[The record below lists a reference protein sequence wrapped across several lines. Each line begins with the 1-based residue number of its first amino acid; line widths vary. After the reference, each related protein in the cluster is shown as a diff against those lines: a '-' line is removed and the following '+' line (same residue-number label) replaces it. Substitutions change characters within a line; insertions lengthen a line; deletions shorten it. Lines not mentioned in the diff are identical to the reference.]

1 MKFVLLLFA
10 AVCGIIS
17 AASAGETISV
27 GANYGNDLFY
37 HIEARAKSGE
47 APNANWDVGFETTGL
62 TGSIIVN
69 AAAGAT
75 LWATQL
81 QGVAGF
87 KQSIDT
93 NALFAT
99 APWYNS
105 TESWHKGAFNMD
117 KNAMAGDFGWG
128 MYNPMTHVITGT
140 TVYVIKLPDGSTRK
154 VFMDGLNIDDFTFR
168 YANIDGSGEQTK
180 TFKRSD
186 YATKNFVYFSM
197 RTGQF
202 LDREPASEDWHLVF
216 GKYQTILTDQGNVPY
231 VVTGVRANNGVKI
244 AKYKGANPAGAT
256 DAGLTYSENI
266 TAIGHDWKTFGG
278 TSYIIADDVAY
289 FVKISGGDVF
299 KIIFTSF
306 AGGST
311 GNIGF
316 TVEDAITSVEEETS
330 GAELAVFP
338 NPASGAATIAFDA
351 TGGTAEITLT
361 DVIGRIVR
369 TERYENAG
377 GFAALDLS
385 GLPQGA
391 YTVTLTAG
399 SIRLARPLMIR

>member
-1 MKFVLLLFA
+1 MKFALLLLA
-10 AVCGIIS
+10 AVCGTIS
-17 AASAGETISV
+17 TAAAGETVSV
-27 GANYGNDLFY
+27 GANYANDVFY
-37 HIEARAKSGE
+37 HVEARAKSGE
-47 APNANWDVGFETTGL
+47 APNTNWDVGFETSGL
-62 TGSIIVN
+62 TGSIIIN
-69 AAAGAT
+69 AGAGAT
-75 LWATQL
+75 LWATEL
-81 QGVAGF
+81 QGATGF

-93 NALFAT
+93 NTLFAT

-105 TESWHKGAFNMD
+105 SETWHKGAFNMD
-117 KNAMAGDFGWG
+117 KNAMTGDFGWG

-154 VFMDGLNIDDFTFR
+154 VFMDGLNGDDFTFR

-231 VVTGVRANNGVKI
+231 VVTGVRANNGVKV
-244 AKYKGANPAGAT
+244 AKYKGANPTGAN
-256 DAGLTYSENI
+256 DVGLTYSENI
-266 TAIGHDWKTFGG
+266 AAIGHDWKTFGG
-278 TSYIIADDVAY
+278 TSYIIADDLAY
-289 FVKISGGDVF
+289 FVKISDGTLF

-316 TVEDAITSVEEETS
+316 TVEDAVTSVEEETS
-330 GAELAVFP
+330 GTALAVFP
-338 NPASGAATIAFDA
+338 NPASGAATITFDA
-351 TGGTAEITLT
+351 TGVAEITLT
-361 DVIGRIVR
+361 DVTGRIVR
-369 TERYENAG
+369 TERYENVG
-377 GFAALDLS
+377 GIGALDLN

-391 YTVTLTAG
+391 YIVTLAAG
-399 SIRLARPLMIR
+399 ATRLVRPLMVR